1 MDEPRVK
8 GEVFQT
14 VFRLV
19 AGKWGQEVLDG
30 IRADP
35 DSYAPGEWYHYSAFC
50 DILTAVKD
58 AVGRSN
64 PMIIYQLGFSTMKKD
79 ARWSELFQTMN
90 PADVFRSTER
100 QDTQYRVGHYSAEA
114 KGNKHIQVK
123 MTLPDCRPEWC
134 EFYRGRLQ
142 GVLELTG
149 RTGVVHLQRETGS
162 GGERI
167 FDIKWG

>member
-58 AVGRSN
+58 AVGRS
-64 PMIIYQLGFSTMKKD
+64 
-79 ARWSELFQTMN
+79 
-90 PADVFRSTER
+90 
-100 QDTQYRVGHYSAEA
+100 
-114 KGNKHIQVK
+114 
-123 MTLPDCRPEWC
+123 
-134 EFYRGRLQ
+134 
-142 GVLELTG
+142 
-149 RTGVVHLQRETGS
+149 
-162 GGERI
+162 
-167 FDIKWG
+167 